1 MAFVPKPNTGTLWE
15 NDYKKADS
23 HPDFKGDMF
32 FDRAFLKKML
42 NESSDE
48 LVKIAIAAWGGET
61 NGRTRF
67 SLGMSAP
74 YVKPEEKSEDSR
86 PSRIA
91 RRQEPQDDD
100 DSDVPF

>member
-32 FDRAFLKKML
+32 FDRAFLEEML
-42 NESSDE
+42 GKSNDS
-48 LVKIAIAAWGGET
+48 LVKIAIAAWQGET

-74 YVKPEEKSEDSR
+74 YVKPEEKPK